1 VNKEMSRLKLKQ
13 GCVRAGL
20 WLTVCAIIT
29 TTAPALSETPQH
41 KFMGTGSCSSSNCHG
56 AIQPRRSSDVLQ
68 NEYSTWI
75 KHDKHSKAYTAL
87 LSDDGKRMAAHLNIK
102 DPSQDPKC
110 LKCHTTYVPEDSLRG
125 TKFQNEDGVSCEAC
139 HGAAEKWLSRHA
151 QTGASHAEN
160 LANGLTNTVSL
171 EKRADLCL
179 SCHYGNDDRFVTHE
193 LYGAG
198 HPRLRFELDTYGILQ
213 PKHWVIDDDYLRRK
227 EAYVPL
233 RAWFIGQLRN
243 ANAAIEALESPARA
257 ANSSLPEL
265 ALFDCFSCH
274 HSLSEE
280 QWKHRSYSGS
290 PGQLR
295 LNLPALVMLQH
306 GLSGIDA
313 SASRRLGQLLAG
325 LHAEYKLDRGK
336 AVLPKIRILLE
347 TTIDSIVGRLSPD
360 STTCSAVLNSLSLF
374 AASSSTS
381 PTFEVAEQL
390 AMGIQ
395 AVLASSPDLAQ
406 KHGAAVRHLFATLQ
420 NAKTFKVAQFVA
432 RARELSAATELGK

>member
-1 VNKEMSRLKLKQ
+1 
-13 GCVRAGL
+13 
-20 WLTVCAIIT
+20 
-29 TTAPALSETPQH
+29 
-41 KFMGTGSCSSSNCHG
+41 
-56 AIQPRRSSDVLQ
+56 
-68 NEYSTWI
+68 
-75 KHDKHSKAYTAL
+75 
-87 LSDDGKRMAAHLNIK
+87 
-102 DPSQDPKC
+102 
-110 LKCHTTYVPEDSLRG
+110 
-125 TKFQNEDGVSCEAC
+125 
-139 HGAAEKWLSRHA
+139 
-151 QTGASHAEN
+151 
-160 LANGLTNTVSL
+160 
-171 EKRADLCL
+171 
-179 SCHYGNDDRFVTHE
+179 
-193 LYGAG
+193 
-198 HPRLRFELDTYGILQ
+198 
-213 PKHWVIDDDYLRRK
+213 
-227 EAYVPL
+227 
-233 RAWFIGQLRN
+233 
-243 ANAAIEALESPARA
+243 
-257 ANSSLPEL
+257 
-265 ALFDCFSCH
+265 
-274 HSLSEE
+274 
-280 QWKHRSYSGS
+280 
-290 PGQLR
+290 
-295 LNLPALVMLQH
+295 MLQH